1 MLPGGVAVLP
11 ELASLLVPTVF
22 VTHRLIKGY
31 AVVKG
36 EAFLHLFGE
45 IAIFCL
51 SELRLTDVIQES
63 L

>member
-1 MLPGGVAVLP
+1 MLPGGIAVLP
-11 ELASLLVPTVF
+11 ELTSLLVPTVF
-22 VTHRLIKGY
+22 VTHRLIEGY

-45 IAIFCL
+45 VETFSL
-51 SELRLTDVIQES
+51 LELGLPNVIQER